1 MMLFDSKKRLY
12 SLSVILSLFFV
23 LHCTRCEAKHL
34 DEHVEEKKDC
44 GPKCLLALVRI
55 TKAMPQGCDIP
66 YIYRLIGKET
76 YAPTNLKDLQ
86 DAAVKLGFRAKGY
99 KLSVKKLKKIKDYAI
114 LPLVSKVGTSDRLP
128 HFILIAGLAKE
139 HALIV
144 DYDTLKVKPIS
155 LVKLQKSWN
164 GMALIISSQKAKH
177 SLPKP
182 DFDIRKIIKP
192 IRDTK
197 NEQIIDLGKYEA
209 GSIVK
214 HSIVI
219 TNKPGEDSLYEIVG
233 KSCSCIDTELKTNHE
248 GKTILTVTLHVTEPG
263 PKDSIIT
270 VASKNGEGVQ
280 RKYKFRLY
288 GNDAVRTLPKNG
300 YFKAETDKDTY
311 LVVAK
316 YFTTKA
322 DTTATFE
329 GLETDIPGLKWTD
342 VVPVKKSKG
351 KMTVFEFKITLSYSV
366 AENQSKS
373 IFSEKVNFLLNT
385 SNGERSIPF
394 DLTIEAGKPQFQLVP
409 KKLFMRYSKSSPNTT
424 GKTAN
429 LKSLSDAE
437 IQGISMEYDESLP
450 IKVVSNRISD
460 QEYMIKVNFLSDKI
474 GKMSAGLHKGKVL
487 ITPKDLPLKEPLT
500 LPVVLLVY
508 D

>member
-1 MMLFDSKKRLY
+1 
-12 SLSVILSLFFV
+12 
-23 LHCTRCEAKHL
+23 
-34 DEHVEEKKDC
+34 
-44 GPKCLLALVRI
+44 LALVRI

-66 YIYRLIGKET
+66 YIYRLIGKKP
-76 YAPTNLKDLQ
+76 YAPTNLKELQ

-114 LPLVSKVGTSDRLP
+114 LPLVSKVGTSDQLP
-128 HFILIAGLAKE
+128 HFILIAGVAKE

-155 LVKLQKSWN
+155 LVELQKNWN
-164 GMALIISSQKAKH
+164 GLALIISSRKTEH
-177 SLPKP
+177 SMPKP
-182 DFDIRKIIKP
+182 DFDIRDIIKH

-197 NEQIIDLGKYEA
+197 NEQIIDLGEYEA
-209 GSIVK
+209 GSTVK

-219 TNKPGEDSLYEIVG
+219 TNKPGEDSLYKIVG
-233 KSCSCIDTELKTNHE
+233 KSCSCIDTELKTNHQ
-248 GKTILTVTLHVTEPG
+248 GKTILTVTLRVTEPG
-263 PKDSIIT
+263 PKESIIT

-280 RKYKFRLY
+280 RKYRFRLY
-288 GNDAVRTLPKNG
+288 GNDAVKTLPKNG

-329 GLETDIPGLKWTD
+329 GLETDIPGLKCTD
-342 VVPVKKSKG
+342 VVTTKKRMG
-351 KMTVFEFKITLSYSV
+351 KMTVFEFKINLLYSV
-366 AENQSKS
+366 AENQPKS
-373 IFSEKVNFLLNT
+373 IFSEKVTFLLNT

-424 GKTAN
+424 GKTVN
-429 LKSLSDAE
+429 LKCLSGAE
-437 IQGISMEYDESLP
+437 IHDISMQYDESLP
-450 IKVVSNRISD
+450 IKVVPNRISD
-460 QEYMIKVNFLSDKI
+460 QEYMIQVNFLFETLR
-474 GKMSAGLHKGKVL
+474 KMSVGLHKGQII
-487 ITPKDLPLKEPLT
+487 ITPKDLPLKEPLA
-500 LPVVLLVY
+500 LPVVLLIY